1 MWPIGTSVFVQPAAH
16 VFQEQESSP
25 PIKEHKLLDLPVLFK
40 LKPVGLWHIQ
50 QLASPLTPLHRYA
63 LTLKPH
69 CSILRTKTLALAAW
83 EGVPL
88 RDKLPGTEYRHSPMV
103 GLC

>member
-1 MWPIGTSVFVQPAAH
+1 MWPIGTSVLVQPAAH
-16 VFQEQESSP
+16 VFQELESSP

-40 LKPVGLWHIQ
+40 LKTAGLRHIQ
-50 QLASPLTPLHRYA
+50 QPASLLTPLHRYA

-69 CSILRTKTLALAAW
+69 CSILRNKTLALAAW

-88 RDKLPGTEYRHSPMV
+88 RDKLPGKEYRHSPIV
-103 GLC
+103 GIT